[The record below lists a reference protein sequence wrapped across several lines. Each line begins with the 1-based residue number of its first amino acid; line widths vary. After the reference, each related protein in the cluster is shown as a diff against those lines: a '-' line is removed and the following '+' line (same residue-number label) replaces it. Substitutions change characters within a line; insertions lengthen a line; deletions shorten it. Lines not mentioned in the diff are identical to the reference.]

1 MANIFEKI
9 NTLTLGQQASLRR
22 SAGKSLDEVDA
33 GALQAFF
40 SSVAPQKPYDQEKA
54 FTVAC
59 IACLWKQEE
68 RSNAVSF
75 AKCLQRLRST
85 KDGST
90 EGIDSRL
97 RSLID
102 TPWNDD
108 DGYLA
113 AKLVRLARMLKSND
127 IGYPDPEELFRD
139 LKNWDHPDRFVQRRW
154 MEQYLFANQNDTENN
169 EQEE

>member
-9 NTLTLGQQASLRR
+9 NTLTVGQQASLRR
-22 SAGKSLDEVDA
+22 SAGKLLDEVDA

-40 SSVAPQKPYDQEKA
+40 SSVVPQKPYDQEKA

-68 RSNAVSF
+68 RVNALQF
-75 AKCLQRLRST
+75 AKCLQRLRSS
-85 KDGST
+85 KGDST
-90 EGIDSRL
+90 EGVDSRF

-113 AKLVRLARMLKSND
+113 SKLVRLARMLKSAD
-127 IGYPDPEELFRD
+127 IGYPDPEELFKD
-139 LKNWDHPDRFVQRRW
+139 LKNWDHPDRFVQRKW
-154 MEQYLFANQNDTENN
+154 MEQYLLGEQNNTENN

>member
-9 NTLTLGQQASLRR
+9 STLTAGQQAALRR
-22 SAGKSLDEVDA
+22 SAGKSLVEVDA

-40 SSVAPQKPYDQEKA
+40 STVVPQNPYDKEKA

-68 RSNAVSF
+68 RSSSAPF
-75 AKCLQRLRST
+75 AKCLQRLRSSKGDAT
-85 KDGST
+85 A
-90 EGIDSRL
+90 GIDSRF

-102 TPWNDD
+102 TSWNDD

-113 AKLVRLARMLKSND
+113 VKLTRLARMLKSSD
-127 IGYPDPEELFRD
+127 IGYPDPEELFKD
-139 LKNWDHPDRFVQRRW
+139 LKNWDHPDRFVQRKW
-154 MEQYLFANQNDTENN
+154 MEQYLLGEQNNTENN